1 MKKMAPTM
9 RGLPTFLP
17 TSIVNVTAKHP
28 GAATQKRGWPDWDM
42 RSVGCTQVVD
52 QKQTSERSGF

>member
-1 MKKMAPTM
+1 MKKMAPTV
-9 RGLPTFLP
+9 RGLITFLP

-42 RSVGCTQVVD
+42 RSVD
-52 QKQTSERSGF
+52 AHKL